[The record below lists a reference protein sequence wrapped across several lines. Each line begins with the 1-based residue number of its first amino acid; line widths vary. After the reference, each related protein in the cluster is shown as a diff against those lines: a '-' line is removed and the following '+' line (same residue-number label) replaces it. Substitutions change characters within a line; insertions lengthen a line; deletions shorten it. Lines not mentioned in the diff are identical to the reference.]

1 MERRIVSLGRAGKT
15 DQALEFFASLPRPS
29 LRQVNAAIDAC
40 ARARPVRLD
49 EAFTLLQT
57 AALTHT
63 PNVYTF
69 GSLMNA
75 CARAGNVPKARR
87 VLRDMY
93 QDYGVRPNAVVYHA
107 AVKACDRATS
117 PQPDVAWQLLAEA
130 REIGLALSVVGY
142 NTAMSAAARA
152 GHVQEAVALLD
163 LMNTSGDDP
172 LVPQP
177 DAVTYGTVLAVF
189 ERAGE
194 WQQLMTFSDRM
205 QAEGHALDGMA
216 ITSILHAC
224 QHLGLAA
231 EARHYLERM
240 KSVGPYRRQTA
251 GSQVAGSRAPIQGP
265 DAVAYLLAISACARG
280 GEWQEGIQLLA
291 DYDLHGGSADVA
303 VYTAAVR
310 GCELA
315 GEFAAALTLV
325 ERMRQLR
332 IEPNEMTFAAVMGA
346 CATACARAKD
356 EQARQVPLH
365 KALRLLRVL
374 KKDPSTIDPNIQ
386 IYNAA
391 IRAAAES
398 LQMEQ
403 AFRLVDDVKAQGLEA
418 NVVTFGTLMSA
429 AERAGSLDGVS
440 RVFQRMREAGVEAN
454 EVVYGAAL
462 SCCRKAGDAERA
474 LLLLRK
480 MIRDGLTVNI
490 VTFNTVLTAQV
501 EVKGRGPKELDRAMI
516 VFQLV
521 CSNAYSDAGPN
532 RQTYNLMV
540 RFLAECQRPREAE
553 VLLHKMRCQ
562 DGLIPDV
569 DLYTSVVT
577 VYERSGQPLKAL
589 RLMES
594 MNVDGYDFYE
604 AKVLNAAFKRALKVA
619 NVVGRGFTS
628 SGGRVPSG
636 NDNGDTGGGTDP
648 PNFATLQQSQK
659 ESERFLQ
666 GKRIQGAE

>member
-1 MERRIVSLGRAGKT
+1 MERRIVTLGRQGKT
-15 DQALEFFASLPRPS
+15 DEALEFFESLPRPS
-29 LRQVNAAIDAC
+29 IRQINAAIDAC
-40 ARARPVRLD
+40 ARARPVRLE
-49 EAFTLLQT
+49 EAFEIQQT
-57 AALTHT
+57 AAVP

-75 CARAGNVPKARR
+75 CARAGNVNRARS
-87 VLRDMY
+87 VLRDM
-93 QDYGVRPNAVVYHA
+93 QSNYGVTPNAVVYHA
-107 AVKACDRATS
+107 AVKACDRAQP
-117 PQPDVAWQLLAEA
+117 PQPDVAWKLLAEA

-152 GHVQEAVALLD
+152 GQVEEAVALLN
-163 LMNTSGDDP
+163 LMNSSDDDP
-172 LVPQP
+172 LVPIP

-194 WQQLMTFSDRM
+194 WEQLFMFADRM
-205 QAEGHALDGMA
+205 QKEGHALDGMA

-224 QHLGLAA
+224 QHLGLAK
-231 EARHYLERM
+231 EAMQYLERM
-240 KSVGPYRRQTA
+240 KTVGPYRRQTA
-251 GSQVAGSRAPIQGP
+251 GSEVAGGRAPIQGP

-280 GEWQEGIQLLA
+280 GAWKEGIQLLG

-332 IEPNEMTFAAVMGA
+332 IDPNEMTFAAVMGA

-356 EQARQVPLH
+356 DEGRQVPLN

-403 AFRLVDDVKAQGLEA
+403 AFALVEDVESQGLEA

-429 AERAGSLDGVS
+429 AERAGSLDGVN
-440 RVFQRMREAGVEAN
+440 RVFQLMRQAGVEPN

-480 MIRDGLTVNI
+480 MIRDGLEANI

-501 EVKGRGPKELDRAMI
+501 EVKGRGPKELDRAVI

-521 CSNAYSDAGPN
+521 CSNKYSDAGPN
-532 RQTYNLMV
+532 RQTYNLMT
-540 RFLAECQRPREAE
+540 RFLAQCQRPQEAE
-553 VLLHKMRCQ
+553 VLLHKMRQ
-562 DGLIPDV
+562 DGLVPDV
-569 DLYTSVVT
+569 DLYTAVVA

-604 AKVLNAAFKRALKVA
+604 AKVLNAAFKRALKVV
-619 NVVGRGFTS
+619 NVVGRGFTGVHDV
-628 SGGRVPSG
+628 GGDGEKEAGQADPS
-636 NDNGDTGGGTDP
+636 
-648 PNFATLQQSQK
+648 NFATLQQSQK

-666 GKRIQGAE
+666 GKRIQAAE